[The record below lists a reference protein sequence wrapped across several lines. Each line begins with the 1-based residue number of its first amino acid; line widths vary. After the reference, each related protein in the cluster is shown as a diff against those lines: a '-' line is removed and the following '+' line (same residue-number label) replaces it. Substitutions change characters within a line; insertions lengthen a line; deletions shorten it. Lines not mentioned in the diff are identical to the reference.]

1 MAKEKDDKEFEDLL
15 AEKRHKEVTVALRGI
30 ATLLN
35 KPEKEDKAVADAIRE
50 SAKAQQ
56 AVAQAIKDIPQP
68 KTPDVKVQISQQE
81 IVTSLEGICKR
92 IEDSNRAV
100 VEAMEK
106 KLYVDTFKVTNSG
119 YNGNEK
125 TINVIYK
132 PANQVTIKK

>member
-1 MAKEKDDKEFEDLL
+1 MAKEVEDKEFEELL
-15 AEKRHKEVTVALRGI
+15 ADRRHKEVTVALRGI

-92 IEDSNRAV
+92 IEDSNKSV
-100 VEAMEK
+100 VEAMAR
-106 KLYVDTFKVTNSG
+106 KLYVDTCKVTNSG

-132 PANQVTIKK
+132 PMNQITIKK

>member
-1 MAKEKDDKEFEDLL
+1 MAKEVEDKEFEELL
-15 AEKRHKEVTVALRGI
+15 ADRRHKEVTVALRGI

-92 IEDSNRAV
+92 IEDSNKSV

-132 PANQVTIKK
+132 PMNQITIKK

>member
-1 MAKEKDDKEFEDLL
+1 MAKEKDDKEFEELL
-15 AEKRHKEVTVALRGI
+15 ADRRHKEVTVALRGI

-92 IEDSNRAV
+92 IEDSNKSV

-132 PANQVTIKK
+132 PMNQITIKK